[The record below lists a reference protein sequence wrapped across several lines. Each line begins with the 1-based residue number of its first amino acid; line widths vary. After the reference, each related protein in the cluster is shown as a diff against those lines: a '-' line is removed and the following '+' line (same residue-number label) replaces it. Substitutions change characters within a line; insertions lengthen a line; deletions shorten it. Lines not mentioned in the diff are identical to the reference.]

1 MFYDDPR
8 CVQIA
13 PRIYKFENI
22 IPKEIYDPVFNVAKD
37 FERHSNPNLW
47 SVRDWYA
54 DKMSPPFKE
63 TFPLWKFMSE
73 LIYPEIVIHPVR
85 NMMVAGPGD
94 EGMFIHTDSPG
105 KGNCDLLLE
114 IDQWST
120 CCELEY
126 GMIAYFGDFTGGEL
140 YYPNINPDGTEK
152 TGDLRI
158 DEAKLAQ
165 PCLVVPVKAGDI
177 VLHGACAPYDH
188 GTMETLSG
196 TRFAFSTFAL
206 LAEDNPGTFNNY
218 KSPEWEEQIGK
229 YEDPDDK
236 TLNEWNSPFRT
247 NPQFADMIT
256 EKVAAQDKLRFEL
269 GQENSY

>member
-1 MFYDDPR
+1 MFKDHPQ

-22 IPKEIYDPVFNVAKD
+22 IPKEIYDPLYGVAKN

-54 DKMSPPFKE
+54 DKFTPPFKE

-85 NMMVAGPGD
+85 NLMVTGPGD

-105 KGNCDLLLE
+105 KGKCDLLLE

-120 CCELEY
+120 CCDLEY
-126 GMIAYFGDFTGGEL
+126 GMIAYLGDFTGGEL

-152 TGDLRI
+152 GPDLRI
-158 DEAKLAQ
+158 DEAKLAE
-165 PCLVVPVKAGDI
+165 PCLVVPVKPGDI
-177 VLHGACAPYDH
+177 VMHGACAPYDH

-196 TRFAFSTFAL
+196 TRYAFSTFAL
-206 LAEDNPGTFNNY
+206 LAEDNPGTFYNY
-218 KSPEWEEQIGK
+218 KTPEWYEQIGK
-229 YEDPDDK
+229 FDDPDDRQ
-236 TLNEWNSPFRT
+236 LNDWNAPFIK
-247 NPQFADMIT
+247 NPQFSEMID
-256 EKVAAQDKLRFEL
+256 ERVAAQNEAIKKLEK
-269 GQENSY
+269 

>member
-8 CVQIA
+8 CIKIA

-22 IPKEIYDPVFNVAKD
+22 IPKEIYDPLYAVAQT
-37 FERHSNPNLW
+37 FEKGSNPNMW

-73 LIYPEIVIHPVR
+73 IIYPEIVIHPVR
-85 NMMVAGPGD
+85 NMMVTGPDD

-126 GMIAYFGDFTGGEL
+126 GMIAYVGEFTGGEL

-158 DEAKLAQ
+158 DEKKLSE

-177 VLHGACAPYDH
+177 VLHGACSPYDH
-188 GTMETLSG
+188 GTKAPTSG
-196 TRFAFSTFAL
+196 IRYAFSTFAL
-206 LAEDNPGTFNNY
+206 LAEDNPGTFFNY
-218 KSPEWEEQIGK
+218 KSPEWMEQIGNMA
-229 YEDPDDK
+229 DPTEKD
-236 TLNEWNSPFRT
+236 LNDWNAPFRI
-247 NPQFADMIT
+247 NPQFKEMIEERVRLET
-256 EKVAAQDKLRFEL
+256 EARLAKGLDIQF
-269 GQENSY
+269 